1 MIQSPRRSIHDDDD
15 HDNDNDGV
23 VDVVIEMTES
33 SSSQQQQPVAVVQ
46 QHQVLP
52 PPIVP
57 SSSSH
62 SSSGGGGIRN
72 DGLNDTSRHIT
83 GLSTSSSSGSHTG
96 TPNRSNH
103 SNRGMKITTA
113 NETPTLPT
121 VMKEKTR
128 TFLHRFF
135 YPHQHKQEYIGT
147 TTTTNAN
154 TTANTTATT
163 ANTNNGSA
171 KEAAVPSM
179 STLHPIQPSQL
190 QSQVPNDNNNEYD
203 NDHQPHLS
211 VDPLQQSP
219 PAFRNNNNGRNNNNN
234 NNNNNNTIET
244 KHTPNHD
251 DELRQQYVPD
261 MNDPD
266 VKFVTNFWTTYDD
279 ILILSIFT
287 QLGIVFRVAM
297 AIWFKYFDDVF
308 SNESALFVNLP
319 LNCLSCFFMGLLCP
333 GERLMETI
341 STRFSPTET
350 QQTIVSLSSTQQQQ
364 QLRPYRDN
372 MIYNDDD
379 EDDDDDEE
387 DVYDERYNSAGSLNS
402 RNSSNDGLV
411 VRTNDLRQRRPNHQ
425 YHNEKNN
432 RLNNLLRRRRP
443 KRDKHKKKKRNEPRF
458 VSWQP
463 PVSLDAEL
471 RDVQLLAL
479 ERRIRMSKCLVL
491 FPVRKQDVDVM
502 EHYFQQG
509 YKRHGDNHDSHD
521 NDSHENDD
529 DNIGKFAIDDSSD
542 DEIHGTTRRNTNALN
557 PGVRPRRL
565 DDSLTRSVDRPTN
578 PPRPSTAIHSTQP
591 YPNGSAVAA
600 TAGSTKQN
608 NTIIVSPGD
617 ETEPTSP
624 PTSAGTGD
632 ADVNADYMTDITDLA
647 NNIQDNVQENL
658 YRLRRVNLA
667 DGWDTGTTA
676 SAMSDDLMLG
686 LRDGFCGALSSF
698 SSWNSAMVALLR
710 KGQFTQAL
718 VGYMI
723 GLQLPIVAY
732 RFGQHVAVYIFIWRT
747 RQETHK
753 DERRGGYGIRLANH
767 DDDDHD
773 DDDIEQRKGDGEE
786 DDSDEDDEEKKR
798 KAAEN
803 EMPSLRAVIT
813 AIFIM
818 ALVTQ
823 CTSIFLYNSPI
834 DQQIAL
840 SLLFSPLGVL
850 ARWRLTKLNRWKPTF
865 PLGTFTCNILACA
878 LSGSLGDTEQVVLVS
893 LVNGF
898 GGTLSSLASFV
909 VEILAGIDPILF
921 RFDGVIYAAAS
932 IGCAMV
938 VGFIFSASVEWADSF
953 VSQTTAV
960 VTPEDMDVVVNNITE
975 NLTRYW

>member
-1 MIQSPRRSIHDDDD
+1 MNDDDNNDHHDHDDDD
-15 HDNDNDGV
+15 DGMV
-23 VDVVIEMTES
+23 HVAIEMTEPSQQRHPQSPPPTILS
-33 SSSQQQQPVAVVQ
+33 SSST
-46 QHQVLP
+46 
-52 PPIVP
+52 
-57 SSSSH
+57 H
-62 SSSGGGGIRN
+62 SSGADRSTRN
-72 DGLNDTSRHIT
+72 DDDDDLGDQSRH
-83 GLSTSSSSGSHTG
+83 
-96 TPNRSNH
+96 
-103 SNRGMKITTA
+103 NRGMKITTA

-147 TTTTNAN
+147 TSN
-154 TTANTTATT
+154 TTSGPDLAESPHNVNPAPLPTRHLS
-163 ANTNNGSA
+163 NRNNGNGDD
-171 KEAAVPSM
+171 P
-179 STLHPIQPSQL
+179 LQQPQ
-190 QSQVPNDNNNEYD
+190 
-203 NDHQPHLS
+203 
-211 VDPLQQSP
+211 PLQQSP
-219 PAFRNNNNGRNNNNN
+219 SQLRNNNTSNNMDSATGTTSIHHH
-234 NNNNNNTIET
+234 TIET
-244 KHTPNHD
+244 KHTPNHN
-251 DELRQQYVPD
+251 DELRQSYAPD

-287 QLGIVFRVAM
+287 QLGIVFRLAI

-308 SNESALFVNLP
+308 SNDSALFVNLP
-319 LNCLSCFFMGLLCP
+319 LNCLSCFFMGLLCS

-350 QQTIVSLSSTQQQQ
+350 QQTIVSLPSSTQPH
-364 QLRPYRDN
+364 LRPYRDQN
-372 MIYNDDD
+372 IIDDDYDENED
-379 EDDDDDEE
+379 EDD
-387 DVYDERYNSAGSLNS
+387 YNQRFHSSGNS
-402 RNSSNDGLV
+402 NNNSIHNHNSNDGLV
-411 VRTNDLRQRRPNHQ
+411 IRSHELRQRHAV
-425 YHNEKNN
+425 YHPEPHRS
-432 RLNNLLRRRRP
+432 RLDDILRRRRRRP
-443 KRDKHKKKKRNEPRF
+443 KRDKQGYRRNEPRF

-479 ERRIRMSKCLVL
+479 ERRIRLSKCLVL

-509 YKRHGDNHDSHD
+509 YKRNDESYFAGAEREDHVMGGNHTSTTT
-521 NDSHENDD
+521 E
-529 DNIGKFAIDDSSD
+529 KFVIDESSD
-542 DEIHGTTRRNTNALN
+542 DEVVSGDVT
-557 PGVRPRRL
+557 VRPRRL
-565 DDSLTRSVDRPTN
+565 EDGLTRSGERLPHYPTS
-578 PPRPSTAIHSTQP
+578 PSAPLHGTN
-591 YPNGSAVAA
+591 NGNNNN
-600 TAGSTKQN
+600 TN
-608 NTIIVSPGD
+608 NTIKQTPIISPG
-617 ETEPTSP
+617 ETTEPTSATP
-624 PTSAGTGD
+624 STLSGAAANTAAASGDAAAATSA
-632 ADVNADYMTDITDLA
+632 DYYITDITDLA

-698 SSWNSAMVALLR
+698 SSWNSAMVSLLR

-747 RQETHK
+747 RQETHR
-753 DERRGGYGIRLANH
+753 DQRRGGYGIRLANH
-767 DDDDHD
+767 DDDDD
-773 DDDIEQRKGDGEE
+773 DDDIEQRKGDGED

-818 ALVTQ
+818 AIVTQ
-823 CTSIFLYNSPI
+823 CTSIFFYNSPK
-834 DQQIAL
+834 DQQIAM

-878 LSGSLGDTEQVVLVS
+878 LSGSLGEKDQVVLVS
-893 LVNGF
+893 IVNGF

-932 IGCAMV
+932 IGCAIV

-953 VSQTTAV
+953 VARSASV
-960 VTPEDMDVVVNNITE
+960 SSNDIDVVVSNVTE
-975 NLTRYW
+975 NLTSVVNNVTDNLSRYW